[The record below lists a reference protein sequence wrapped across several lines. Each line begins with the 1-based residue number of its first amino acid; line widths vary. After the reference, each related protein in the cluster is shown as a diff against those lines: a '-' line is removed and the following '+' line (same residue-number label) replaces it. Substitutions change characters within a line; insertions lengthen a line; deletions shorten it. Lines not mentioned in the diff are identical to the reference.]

1 MVSWEVNPDAK
12 IVGRIGKSPQSLG
25 LTVNKDG
32 CPDVLQFNDGT
43 FGFIGRDVTDRYADE
58 LPDGM
63 SIRHDERLVM
73 LPAESVLAAK
83 ADIPDA

>member
-1 MVSWEVNPDAK
+1 MAWEVNPDAK
-12 IVGRIGKSPQSLG
+12 IVGRIGESPQSLG
-25 LTVNKDG
+25 LSVNKDG
-32 CPDVLQFNDGT
+32 CPDLLRFDDGS
-43 FGFIGRDVTDRYADE
+43 FGFIGRDVTARYADS

-73 LPAESVLAAK
+73 LPPESVIAAK